1 MYLTMFTCQF
11 HHISTLKRTPQSLS
25 SDRQKGTAKIQTKD
39 TSKRI
44 DVFFLPCMISL
55 LKTQDV
61 LSALVCWQFQCYR
74 VFKQQIYECNMH
86 PRKCS
91 IETRIAFVYRFRNMI
106 EILVAL
112 YYILISLVFLG
123 LHRVGHTILDP
134 VVRLQR
140 NFNFEIPNIY

>member
-11 HHISTLKRTPQSLS
+11 HHTGHLKRTPQSLS
-25 SDRQKGTAKIQTKD
+25 SDREKGTAKIQTKD

-44 DVFFLPCMISL
+44 DVFLPCMISL

-61 LSALVCWQFQCYR
+61 LSTLVCWQFQQCYR

-112 YYILISLVFLG
+112 YYILISLVFPG
-123 LHRVGHTILDP
+123 LHRVGHTIRP
-134 VVRLQR
+134 CGPITKEFQ
-140 NFNFEIPNIY
+140 F